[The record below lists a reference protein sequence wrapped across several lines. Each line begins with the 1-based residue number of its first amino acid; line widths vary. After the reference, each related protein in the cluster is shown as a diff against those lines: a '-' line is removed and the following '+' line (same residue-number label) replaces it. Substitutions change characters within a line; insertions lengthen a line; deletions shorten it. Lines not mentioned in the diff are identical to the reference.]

1 MSPHSNLQPIR
12 VYGKGGPNP
21 PKVEIILNELGIPH
35 EFDPI
40 TRNEVKSP
48 AYLAVNPNG
57 RLPAIHDPNGDLT
70 LWESGAILEYIVGK
84 YDKDQKLSF
93 PPGSNEAFLAKQ
105 WSVVLP
111 DHRPGPLL
119 RPGILEMNRVTGVL
133 EVHLTK
139 QKQLYGSQDGFD
151 GPWLVGNKLSY
162 VDLAFVPWQMVAVH
176 CFGGE
181 SGRYKEADYPLVTEW
196 LARLKARKTVTD
208 AMQWLSGLKGDGH

>member
-1 MSPHSNLQPIR
+1 MLLCRLFFQTTGQGPYYGQAFWFERLHSE
-12 VYGKGGPNP
+12 
-21 PKVEIILNELGIPH
+21 KVQ
-35 EFDPI
+35 
-40 TRNEVKSP
+40 S
-48 AYLAVNPNG
+48 
-57 RLPAIHDPNGDLT
+57 AIDR
-70 LWESGAILEYIVGK
+70 YV
-84 YDKDQKLSF
+84 Q
-93 PPGSNEAFLAKQ
+93 
-105 WSVVLP
+105 
-111 DHRPGPLL
+111 
-119 RPGILEMNRVTGVL
+119 EMNRVTGVL